1 MVVGLAGDI
10 NIFCDKKRQ
19 AKLRWDENCKLVS
32 VRQKNV
38 KNTGNKER
46 EMTERE
52 REREIETL
60 WLAAGPCKRTQLAR
74 NLLWQG
80 LLYILQEHW
89 YLGVNSREYNPVLC
103 YKSLISLT
111 TPKIFSKICLTQQLH
126 VSGTLRKQMKR
137 IGFQSEAKRAGQRW
151 CWPQS
156 SHYLVWGRRCGGDEV
171 SASGSR
177 ETETD
182 FLNLY
187 YPPWS
192 NSQSGR

>member
-1 MVVGLAGDI
+1 MVKEKR
-10 NIFCDKKRQ
+10 KK
-19 AKLRWDENCKLVS
+19 
-32 VRQKNV
+32 
-38 KNTGNKER
+38 
-46 EMTERE
+46 
-52 REREIETL
+52 
-60 WLAAGPCKRTQLAR
+60 
-74 NLLWQG
+74 
-80 LLYILQEHW
+80 
-89 YLGVNSREYNPVLC
+89 NPGRDLEK
-103 YKSLISLT
+103 KSLMGTFRHFGGICNLNLFLHISN
-111 TPKIFSKICLTQQLH
+111 KIFSKICLTQQLH